1 MTGESL
7 PPSRKML
14 WWNATEGLDGTMG
27 PEERCKGCLMPAKVD
42 SGVPKPL
49 QHFPAT
55 RKPPPSHRLRILVAR
70 NSRASCVGLQ
80 LPWLAAEWE
89 EQGKVISDANSHQVS
104 CFLWLFPLQGLVTPK
119 NGGVPQQASA
129 EMGFWGIRS

>member
-1 MTGESL
+1 MVECYRGAGWDFGARGKVQGVL
-7 PPSRKML
+7 
-14 WWNATEGLDGTMG
+14 NA
-27 PEERCKGCLMPAKVD
+27 AKVD

-104 CFLWLFPLQGLVTPK
+104 CFLRLFPLQGLVTPK